1 MSSDTGIIIVGAG
14 ECGARAALSLR
25 ENGYRQA
32 ITLIGDEVHLPYER
46 PPLSKQVLLDEATP
60 QASAVLN
67 DIRLDERAIRH
78 VSGASASDI
87 DIVGKQLVLSDGRT
101 LPYDKLL
108 LATGAAPRR
117 LSNAPASGRMF
128 YLRTFDDAL
137 TLRSWLRAD
146 MHVAVLG
153 GGFIGLEVAASARS
167 RGAKVTVIESQERIL
182 KRGVPEPI
190 AKTMTALHRRNGVVV
205 KCGVTVLGIEAD
217 EQRVAIFLS
226 EGDMISADVLV
237 VGIGAQPR
245 TELAAQAGIA
255 VDNGIAVNE
264 RLETSVTD
272 IYAAGDCCSFPH
284 PLYGGRR
291 LRLEAWR
298 NAQDQGI
305 LAAANLTGAARSY
318 QAVPYF
324 WSDQYDHTLQIAGLA
339 DEGQIV
345 VRRDLGDGAL
355 ILFHLDGERRMVAA
369 SGVGPGNKI
378 AKDIKLS
385 EMLIAKRVIPPIEAL
400 AASVNLKS
408 LLPKAAQEIAV
419 L

>member
-1 MSSDTGIIIVGAG
+1 MSGDTGIIIVGAG

-46 PPLSKQVLLDEATP
+46 PPLSKQVLLDEAARP
-60 QASAVLN
+60 ASIVLS
-67 DIRLDERAIRH
+67 DIMLAERAIRH
-78 VSGASASDI
+78 VSGASASAI
-87 DIVGKQLVLSDGRT
+87 DTLGKQVILSNGRA
-101 LPYDKLL
+101 LSYDKLL
-108 LATGAAPRR
+108 LTTGATPRR
-117 LSNAPASGRMF
+117 LPNAPASSRIL
-128 YLRTFDDAL
+128 YLRTIDDAL
-137 TLRSWLRAD
+137 ALRSHIRAN

-190 AKTMTALHRRNGVVV
+190 AETITALHRRNGVIV
-205 KCGVTVLGIEAD
+205 KCGVAVLGIEAD
-217 EQRVAIFLS
+217 ERHVGISLS
-226 EGDMISADVLV
+226 DGDKVSADVLI

-245 TELAAQAGIA
+245 TELAVQAGIA

-264 RLETSVTD
+264 RLETSAAD

-324 WSDQYDHTLQIAGLA
+324 WSDQYDHTLQIAGLV
-339 DEGQIV
+339 DEGQLV
-345 VRRDLGDGAL
+345 VRRDLGDGAF
-355 ILFHLDGERRMVAA
+355 ILFHLDDEQRLVAA

-400 AASVNLKS
+400 AAEANLKS
-408 LLPKAAQEIAV
+408 LLPRAA
-419 L
+419 

>member
-1 MSSDTGIIIVGAG
+1 MSGNAGVIIVGAG

-25 ENGYRQA
+25 ENGYRHA

-46 PPLSKQVLLDEATP
+46 PPLSKQILLDVTEP
-60 QASAVLN
+60 KLPAVLS
-67 DIRLDERAIRH
+67 DSVLAKYAIQH
-78 VSGASASDI
+78 ICGASADAI
-87 DIVGKQLVLSDGRT
+87 DASGKQLMLSDGRAM
-101 LPYDKLL
+101 PYDKLL
-108 LATGAAPRR
+108 LTTGATPRR
-117 LSNAPASGRMF
+117 LPNAPASSRIL
-128 YLRTFDDAL
+128 YLRTIEDAFA
-137 TLRSWLRAD
+137 LRSLIRAD
-146 MHVAVLG
+146 MHVGVLG

-167 RGAKVTVIESQERIL
+167 RGAKVTVIEFQERIL

-190 AKTMTALHRRNGVVV
+190 AEAITALHQRNGVTV
-205 KCGVTVLGIEAD
+205 KCGVTVLGIEANEWRVDISLSDGD
-217 EQRVAIFLS
+217 E
-226 EGDMISADVLV
+226 MSADVLV

-255 VDNGIAVNE
+255 IDNGIAVNE
-264 RLETSVTD
+264 CLETSVTD

-305 LAAANLTGAARSY
+305 LAAANLSGAAQSY

-324 WSDQYDHTLQIAGLA
+324 WSDQFDHTLQIAGLV
-339 DEGQIV
+339 DEGCLV
-345 VRRDLGDGAL
+345 VRRDLGDGAF
-355 ILFHLDGERRMVAA
+355 ILFHLDDDRRLVAA

-385 EMLIAKRVIPPIEAL
+385 ELLIARRVTPPIEAL
-400 AASVNLKS
+400 TDANLKS
-408 LLPKAAQEIAV
+408 LLPRAA
-419 L
+419 

>member
-1 MSSDTGIIIVGAG
+1 MSGDAGIIIVGAG

-46 PPLSKQVLLDEATP
+46 PPLSKQILLDATEP
-60 QASAVLN
+60 KLPAVLG
-67 DIRLDERAIRH
+67 DIVLAEHAIRH
-78 VSGASASDI
+78 IGGASADAI
-87 DIVGKQLVLSDGRT
+87 DTPRKQLFLSDGRA

-108 LATGAAPRR
+108 LATGAIPRR
-117 LSNAPASGRMF
+117 LPNAPVSSRIV
-128 YLRTFDDAL
+128 YLRTIDDAL
-137 TLRSWLRAD
+137 ALRPLVGAD

-153 GGFIGLEVAASARS
+153 GGFIGLEVAASARK

-190 AKTMTALHRRNGVVV
+190 AETITALHQGNDVVV
-205 KCGVTVLGIEAD
+205 KCGVVVLGLEAD
-217 EQRVAIFLS
+217 EQRVDISLS
-226 EGDMISADVLV
+226 DGDTISADVLV

-245 TELAAQAGIA
+245 TELAVRVGIA
-255 VDNGIAVNE
+255 IDNGIAVNE
-264 RLETSVTD
+264 RLETSVAD

-305 LAAANLTGAARSY
+305 LAAANLMGAALSH

-324 WSDQYDHTLQIAGLA
+324 WSDQFDHTLQIAGLV
-339 DEGQIV
+339 DEGRTV
-345 VRRDLGDGAL
+345 VRRDLGGGAF
-355 ILFHLDGERRMVAA
+355 ILFHLDDQQRLVAA
-369 SGVGPGNKI
+369 SGVGPGNTV

-385 EMLIAKRVIPPIEAL
+385 EMLIAKRVILPTEAL
-400 AASVNLKS
+400 AGNTNLKS
-408 LLPKAAQEIAV
+408 LLPRAA
-419 L
+419 